1 MIDKD
6 IVINFLAGGILIGL
20 SGYLSKHYG
29 GYISGLLYGS
39 MPLAAYYLYFYSI
52 YVKKEKQNGFNF
64 INGSVVGGVFW
75 VVFVALL
82 YPLHYLLFR

>member
-29 GYISGLLYGS
+29 GYVSGLLYGS
-39 MPLAAYYLYFYSI
+39 MPVAAYYLYFYSI
-52 YVKKEKQNGFNF
+52 YVKKEKKNGFNF
-64 INGSVVGGVFW
+64 INGSVIGGILW
-75 VVFVALL
+75 VVFVMLL